1 MRANDT
7 YGAEIARATAYKLL
21 AECYYAPTER
31 LRQDVKR
38 LACCLEAMGSP
49 AYETVGRMDAAVL
62 GGESLEELAIDYS
75 RLFVGPFALLAP
87 PFGSIYL
94 EQDRRLM
101 ADSTQAVERH
111 YREAGL
117 ELAEGFNG
125 TPDHI
130 AAELE
135 FMHVLVIQALDAL
148 SRGDLDGAQRCDQ
161 KQGAF
166 LESHLAAWVPEF
178 SSSVQEHAG
187 TRFYQGLAAATRMF
201 IQGEIDRTRSNEPA
215 LVPGSASA

>member
-38 LACCLEAMGSP
+38 LACSLQAMGSP
-49 AYETVGRMDAAVL
+49 AYEAVDRMDAAVL

-94 EQDRRLM
+94 EQERRLM
-101 ADSTQAVERH
+101 ADSTQAVERY

-135 FMHVLVIQALDAL
+135 FLYLLIWRETAARRSGDA
-148 SRGDLDGAQRCDQ
+148 DA
-161 KQGAF
+161 
-166 LESHLAAWVPEF
+166 
-178 SSSVQEHAG
+178 
-187 TRFYQGLAAATRMF
+187 LAAATALRRRF
-201 IQGEIDRTRSNEPA
+201 LTEHLGAWVGPFAAAVTEGAQTAHYRELAALTDRFVA
-215 LVPGSASA
+215 LEASRGDDA